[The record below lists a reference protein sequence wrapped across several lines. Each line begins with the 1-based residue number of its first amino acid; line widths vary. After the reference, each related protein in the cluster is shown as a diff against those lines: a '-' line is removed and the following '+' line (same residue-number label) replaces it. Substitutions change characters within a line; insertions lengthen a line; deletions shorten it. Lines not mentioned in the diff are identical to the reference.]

1 MAGRLTK
8 YGDEAY
14 QAILVDLANGI
25 PLAKAIGG
33 KDRPSRTRLFQ
44 KIAEDAEFA
53 RAYDRAR
60 ESRAQVRIEKIEDVV
75 EKVLCG
81 QYEPAAA
88 KVALDSLWK
97 LAAKEDPRRYSDV
110 TRAEISGRDGERL
123 IPEAQRLDDLELA
136 RMVSWI
142 MHLGTQAA
150 VNQGELVAIESGA
163 Q

>member
-14 QAILVDLANGI
+14 QAILADLANGI

-81 QYEPAAA
+81 LYEPSAA

-110 TRAEISGRDGERL
+110 QRTELTGKDGSPILAQPEISNFEFARLLAFYLNKGASGEV
-123 IPEAQRLDDLELA
+123 D
-136 RMVSWI
+136 
-142 MHLGTQAA
+142 
-150 VNQGELVAIESGA
+150 QGGLVAIESGA

>member
-1 MAGRLTK
+1 MPGRLTK

-60 ESRAQVRIEKIEDVV
+60 ELRAQVRIEKIEDTV

-97 LAAKEDPRRYSDV
+97 LAAKEDPKRYSDV
-110 TRAEISGRDGERL
+110 QRQELSGPGGRDL
-123 IPEAQRLDDLELA
+123 IPPKEELSNFEFARLLA
-136 RMVSWI
+136 F
-142 MHLGTQAA
+142 HLNKGAPA
-150 VNQGELVAIESGA
+150 EVDQGELVSIESGA